1 MDYTARYGLEFN
13 PFLKNSKEILV
24 ETREYKE
31 TKFRLDYL
39 LSTKGFG
46 LLTAA
51 PGRGKTTAIRSWAA
65 GLNPSLYE
73 VVYSGLPTL
82 TVMDFYRNLAL
93 QLGAEPSYRKADN
106 FRIIQDA
113 INRSVLEKRK
123 TPVIIMDEASYI
135 GNGILNDLKILF
147 NFEMDSRDRA
157 VMLLSGLPQLN
168 NTLRLTVHEPLRQRL
183 VMNYNLD
190 GMSKEEGRRYIYEKL
205 KGAGCTQAV
214 FEENAM
220 EAVLNAANGTPR
232 LVNKLCNASLLLGN
246 SSGQDIITADT
257 AMQAISDCELG

>member
-1 MDYTARYGLEFN
+1 MNYTARYGLEFN

-46 LLTAA
+46 LLTAS
-51 PGRGKTTAIRSWAA
+51 PGRGKTTAIRNWAS
-65 GLNPSLYE
+65 GLNPSLYK
-73 VVYSGLPTL
+73 VVYSSLSTL
-82 TVMDFYRNLAL
+82 TVMDFYRNLAS
-93 QLGAEPSYRKADN
+93 QLGAEPSYRKNDN

-113 INRSVLEKRK
+113 INRSVLEKRQ

-157 VMLLSGLPQLN
+157 VLLLAGLPQLN
-168 NTLRLTVHEPLRQRL
+168 NTLRLAVHEPLRQRL

-190 GMSKEEGRRYIYEKL
+190 GMSKEEGRCYIQEKL
-205 KGAGCTQAV
+205 KGAGCTQTV
-214 FEENAM
+214 FEDNAL
-220 EAVLNAANGTPR
+220 EAILNAANGTPR
-232 LVNKLCNASLLLGN
+232 MVNKLCNASLLIGN
-246 SSGQDIITADT
+246 SSGLNIITAD
-257 AMQAISDCELG
+257 AVMQAISDCELG